1 MDMPFYLGEDNKFT
15 LINHI
20 IDTKKNN
27 KGVFYYGLSSKTFF
41 MSI

>member
-20 IDTKKNN
+20 IDKKKNN
-27 KGVFYYGLSSKTFF
+27 KGVFYYGL
-41 MSI
+41 